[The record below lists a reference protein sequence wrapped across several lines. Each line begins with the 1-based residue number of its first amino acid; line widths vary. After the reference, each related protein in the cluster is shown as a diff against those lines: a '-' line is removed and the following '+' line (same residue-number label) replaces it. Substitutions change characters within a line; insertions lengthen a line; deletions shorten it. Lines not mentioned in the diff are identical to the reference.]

1 MATTENRAQAA
12 EKATSR
18 QEPEK
23 KDKKQETKPASPRKR
38 RPRTVK
44 LPSVIAAIETDQ
56 LPEPVRSGAIALAQA
71 IHKFFLRVWQEL
83 SGSGAAES
91 APLQLPPGRPP
102 ENAPSEAEQAARA
115 PTAQAKT
122 TRRG

>member
-18 QEPEK
+18 QEPEQK
-23 KDKKQETKPASPRKR
+23 QQKQETKPASPRKR

-71 IHKFFLRVWQEL
+71 IYQFFRYVWQEL
-83 SGSGAAES
+83 SGGGAAES
-91 APLQLPPGRPP
+91 AAPKLLPGSPQAD
-102 ENAPSEAEQAARA
+102 APADAEQATCA
-115 PTAQAKT
+115 PTPQARTARK
-122 TRRG
+122 G